1 MEEIA
6 EYLFENKE
14 QMSNKIYVD
23 LMDLL
28 KKEYESRYYY
38 DSMPELVE
46 DNESQSI
53 NNYNDNESI
62 NNYNES
68 QSINNYNE
76 SVNNFIVIN
85 NNNNESI
92 NEINNI
98 INNPFNNLISS
109 TNTTPY
115 GVVYIYGRNSTL
127 NDIHAITTR
136 AEYTI

>member
-53 NNYNDNESI
+53 NNYN
-62 NNYNES
+62 ES
-68 QSINNYNE
+68 QISNE
-76 SVNNFIVIN
+76 TFNFTEIN
-85 NNNNESI
+85 NNNNENI
-92 NEINNI
+92 NQINNI
-98 INNPFNNLISS
+98 INNPFNSLISS

-127 NDIHAITTR
+127 NDTQTIITR